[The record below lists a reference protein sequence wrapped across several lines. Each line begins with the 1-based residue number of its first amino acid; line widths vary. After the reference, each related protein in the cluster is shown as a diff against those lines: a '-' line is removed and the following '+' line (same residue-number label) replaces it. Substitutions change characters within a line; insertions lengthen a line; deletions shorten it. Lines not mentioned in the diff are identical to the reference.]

1 MAFSNTISQTVFDTR
16 KVIENAARRC
26 KVPPQSLSAEHV
38 DIAKDQLYLLLSD
51 LANQGAPLW
60 CVEKQI
66 YGLYAGRADLTTDLG
81 TVDILN
87 ANLRTLAEVSGD
99 NTVTSTAYKVDF
111 TDDTAVTTA
120 GVLWASASASGVSL
134 QTSPDGATW
143 TTVQTEDTT
152 AAAAGVW
159 TWFDLETV
167 EAARD
172 FRVLATAGTLDYT
185 TIFLGNN
192 PTEIQLSRM
201 NRDDYTNL
209 PNKAFQ
215 SNRPLQY
222 WFDRQVRQ
230 PVMHLWPT
238 PSAAAT
244 TSQITL
250 WRHRHIM
257 DVGTMTQEIEVPQ
270 RWLEAVVSM
279 LAAKLAQEYIEV
291 DPQLMPMLDGKAQAA
306 LYSAQMEERDNSPM
320 MIQPNIA
327 MYTR

>member
-26 KVPPQSLSAEHV
+26 KVPAQSLSAEHV
-38 DIAKDQLYLLLSD
+38 DIANDQLYLLLSD

-66 YGLYAGRADLTTDLG
+66 YGLYEGVGQVTTDLG

-87 ANLRTLAEVSGD
+87 ANLRTLSEVTGT
-99 NTVTSTAYKVDF
+99 NTITSTAYKVDF

-120 GVLWASASASGVSL
+120 GVLWASASASGLSL
-134 QTSPDGATW
+134 QTSPDGSTW
-143 TTVQTEDTT
+143 TTIQTEDVSSVT
-152 AAAAGVW
+152 AGEW
-159 TWFDLETV
+159 TWFDLDSV
-167 EAARD
+167 VAKRY
-172 FRVLATAGTLDYT
+172 FRLLATGGTLAYT
-185 TIFLGNN
+185 TVFLGNN

-230 PVMHLWPT
+230 PIMHLWPT
-238 PSAAAT
+238 PNAAAT

-257 DVGTMTQEIEVPQ
+257 DVGAMTQEIEVPQ

-279 LAAKLAQEYIEV
+279 LAAKLAQEYVEV
-291 DPQLMPMLDGKAQAA
+291 DPQIIPMLDGKAQSA
-306 LYSAQMEERDNSPM
+306 LYIAQMEERDNSPM
-320 MIQPNIA
+320 MLQPNISV
-327 MYTR
+327 YTR